1 MLRRKNKMAND
12 ILGTDVVVQIGI
24 IVRDIEK
31 AVEEYSK
38 IFGVEKP
45 EIIITDIYEKAKTQ
59 YKGSPT
65 PARAKLA
72 FFKNFKNVEIELIEP
87 DENPSTWREFLDT
100 HGEGVHHLGFLV
112 KGTQKIIEDFK
123 KNGIEV
129 AQQGYYTGGMY
140 TYLDSFEKIKF
151 IIELLENF

>member
-1 MLRRKNKMAND
+1 MVND

-38 IFGVEKP
+38 ILGLK
-45 EIIITDIYEKAKTQ
+45 TWNYYHWCLWKAKTQ
-59 YKGSPT
+59 YKGNPT

-87 DENPSTWREFLDT
+87 DENPSTWRVFRYSW
-100 HGEGVHHLGFLV
+100 EGVHHLGF
-112 KGTQKIIEDFK
+112 
-123 KNGIEV
+123 
-129 AQQGYYTGGMY
+129 
-140 TYLDSFEKIKF
+140 
-151 IIELLENF
+151 